1 MAKPTVYPALAEFL
15 EILRKNTAEYF
26 TRFTH
31 TSLQVAPTFTAN
43 MGKKYFKIVTDN
55 GTQRSVHCFVDLEG
69 NVYKAASWA
78 APAKGV
84 RYNLYNAEDVVTLR
98 AEAGYHSSYLY
109 R

>member
-1 MAKPTVYPALAEFL
+1 MATVYPVLAEFL
-15 EILRKNTAEYF
+15 EILRKNTNEYF
-26 TRFTH
+26 TKHYHR
-31 TSLQVAPTFTAN
+31 LVAPTFTAN

-69 NVYKAASWA
+69 NVYKAAGWA

-84 RYNLYNAEDVVTLR
+84 RYNLYNVEDVVTLR
-98 AEAGYHSSYLY
+98 NVAGYHSSYLY